1 MFWPKTGEN
10 LQFIGIVV
18 ASETFAE
25 RMKTKTKSSPAVKRD
40 KPNNSTWVKWL
51 KHVPPVKSNH
61 VTGALNLEMS
71 VVEWSMLT
79 AIAARRGLT
88 VDTAARDLVARNLYG
103 DFDKLQ

>member
-1 MFWPKTGEN
+1 
-10 LQFIGIVV
+10 
-18 ASETFAE
+18 
-25 RMKTKTKSSPAVKRD
+25 MKTKTKSSAAVKRD
-40 KPNNSTWVKWL
+40 KPSNNSSWVKWL

-61 VTGALNLEMS
+61 VTGGLTMEMS

-88 VDTAARDLVARNLYG
+88 VDTTARDIVARCLYG